1 MPETL
6 HTCPGCNTPNFTAR
20 GLKAH
25 RCKGPKPKAAE
36 SVEVEVMPES
46 SELVTTEPSTLTS
59 PIARQIATI
68 NEHWRASEHHYQ
80 QSCAHL
86 IMAGHQLLDL
96 KRQTKHGEWG
106 KLFGGE
112 GKLKHEFQF
121 GFSQQ
126 WAARLMEMAKASKNH
141 LPELAAL
148 PFNQPLSDWKE
159 DNLETLRSAVSKK
172 ADGET
177 FQQLAFEWGVS
188 KKKHIPK
195 NPSTAAKE
203 KGGEEAGEQQEQEEP
218 ETPAPEQSRQKAKR
232 LAAEDAREIFNG
244 LIEQW
249 RKAVTRGHLDDLPAD
264 EVHGLE
270 EFLRVQLDAVKA
282 RRTAA

>member
-6 HTCPGCNTPNFTAR
+6 HTCPGCKRSGFTTK

-25 RCKGPKPKAAE
+25 RCKAPKAEAI
-36 SVEVEVMPES
+36 EVEVMPPAGQLIE
-46 SELVTTEPSTLTS
+46 TAPSALTS

-96 KRQTKHGEWG
+96 KKQTKHGEWG

-148 PFNQPLSDWKE
+148 PFEQPLGEWKE
-159 DNLETLRSAVSKK
+159 DHLQTLRSAVSKK

-188 KKKHIPK
+188 KKRHIPK
-195 NPSTAAKE
+195 NPATAAKE
-203 KGGEEAGEQQEQEEP
+203 KGEEDSGGEEEE
-218 ETPAPEQSRQKAKR
+218 EAPKTNTAKSK
-232 LAAEDAREIFNG
+232 AAEKAQRLEEARLVFNG
-244 LIEQW
+244 LTEQW
-249 RKAVTRGHLDDLPAD
+249 RKAVSRGQLDDLPKD
-264 EVHGLE
+264 EAAALS
-270 EFLRVQLDAVKA
+270 EFLMVALDQVKA
-282 RRTAA
+282 RTK